1 MTQPYE
7 TIVRRGGSAAIQEAS
22 RFFMKADPVYESLRD
37 ITARL
42 GKLGIPYAVMGG
54 MALVAHGYRRTT
66 EDVDIL
72 VTPPALAT
80 IHQSLIGLGYRPVF
94 EGSKNVR
101 DTRTGVRI
109 EFVIAGQFPGDGKPK
124 PVAFPDP
131 QQVSVEIDG
140 VHYVGLPS
148 LIELKLA
155 SGMTNP
161 GRLRD
166 LADVQEL
173 IRVLHLPTE
182 FADQL
187 NPYVRAKFLEL
198 ATALGEPELPAS

>member
-1 MTQPYE
+1 MEPFEAT
-7 TIVRRGGSAAIQEAS
+7 VRRGGVTAIREAS
-22 RFFMKADPVYESLRD
+22 RFFMQTDPVHESLRE
-37 ITARL
+37 ITSEL

-54 MALVAHGYRRTT
+54 MALVAHGYLRTT

-72 VTPPALAT
+72 VTQDGLQE
-80 IHQSLIGLGYRPVF
+80 IHRSLVGRGYRPVF

-109 EFVIAGQFPGDGKPK
+109 EFVVAGGYPGDGKPK
-124 PVAFPDP
+124 PVAFPNP
-131 QQVSVEIDG
+131 EQVAVEIDCIR
-140 VHYVGLPS
+140 YVSLPC
-148 LIELKLA
+148 LVELKLA

-161 GRLRD
+161 GRVRD
-166 LADVQEL
+166 LGDVQEL
-173 IRVLHLPTE
+173 IRVLHFPTE

-198 ATALGEPELPAS
+198 ATALGDPELLSS

>member
-1 MTQPYE
+1 MQT
-7 TIVRRGGSAAIQEAS
+7 
-22 RFFMKADPVYESLRD
+22 DPVHESLRE
-37 ITARL
+37 ITSQL

-54 MALVAHGYRRTT
+54 MALVAHGYLRTT

-72 VTPPALAT
+72 VTRDGLQE
-80 IHQSLIGLGYRPVF
+80 IHRSVVGRGYRPVF

-101 DTRTGVRI
+101 DTRRGVRI
-109 EFVIAGQFPGDGKPK
+109 EFVVAGGFPGDGKPK

-131 QQVSVEIDG
+131 ERVAVEIDG
-140 VHYVGLPS
+140 IRYVSLPC
-148 LIELKLA
+148 LVELKLA

-173 IRVLHLPTE
+173 IRVLQLDIE
-182 FADQL
+182 FADRL
-187 NPYVRAKFLEL
+187 NPFVRGEFARL
-198 ATALGEPELPAS
+198 AGSVRGPNADVTPH